1 MYYNKKINFI
11 FVMLVL
17 TILLSGTGY
26 TSDEKINL
34 NFKAVDLRDALRTI
48 AEYAEVNLIADES
61 VQGKITINLKDLSF
75 KNALKLISES
85 SGLGWEYKNNTFF
98 VAKESRIHDLF
109 SVFTLKKIE
118 IKNRDVKEVKL
129 ILKGIY
135 PELQISAD
143 LKNNNLFLRGEIKK
157 LKEIEELILLIDQ
170 KLPVINEIKDFE
182 FIEVNNNNNLEEILK
197 TIKLLYPDV
206 NSIILKEN
214 NKILIYGNSEKNK
227 EIKNIIKNNFQN
239 KINQN
244 KYKHSL
250 IIDKLLFEQLKKII
264 NKFENGVDY
273 FYENKSGIL
282 YLEGKKGD
290 IEFLLALLKKIK
302 ENRKP
307 IYITKNK
314 NLEYIDIKSVENL
327 KKKIFPEIK
336 LYSNFKRSLI
346 TIKGEKNK
354 IREFINIL
362 EEIDKPRIQV
372 MIEAQILEVSFRE
385 LKELGVNPGD
395 LSRIKILDKKELDID
410 IELAEMFKL
419 LKENG
424 SAKVLASPTLMT
436 VEGEKAELLI
446 GDKIPMKIDK
456 DDHEEIK
463 YIEAGIKL
471 QFLPLVTTN
480 NEILLEV
487 NPRVSSLGESI
498 SGSLPSINTR
508 EVSTNVRLKNRE
520 TFIIAGLIQED
531 IIKSKIKVPVLGDI
545 PVLGNI
551 FKSYEKST
559 RQNEVIIMLKPY
571 IIENTHIKKDNY
583 PQKEGKFRISIE
595 EYNVWKEKMENLKF

>member
-1 MYYNKKINFI
+1 
-11 FVMLVL
+11 
-17 TILLSGTGY
+17 
-26 TSDEKINL
+26 
-34 NFKAVDLRDALRTI
+34 
-48 AEYAEVNLIADES
+48 
-61 VQGKITINLKDLSF
+61 
-75 KNALKLISES
+75 
-85 SGLGWEYKNNTFF
+85 
-98 VAKESRIHDLF
+98 
-109 SVFTLKKIE
+109 
-118 IKNRDVKEVKL
+118 
-129 ILKGIY
+129 
-135 PELQISAD
+135 
-143 LKNNNLFLRGEIKK
+143 
-157 LKEIEELILLIDQ
+157 
-170 KLPVINEIKDFE
+170 
-182 FIEVNNNNNLEEILK
+182 
-197 TIKLLYPDV
+197 
-206 NSIILKEN
+206 
-214 NKILIYGNSEKNK
+214 
-227 EIKNIIKNNFQN
+227 
-239 KINQN
+239 
-244 KYKHSL
+244 
-250 IIDKLLFEQLKKII
+250 
-264 NKFENGVDY
+264 
-273 FYENKSGIL
+273 
-282 YLEGKKGD
+282 
-290 IEFLLALLKKIK
+290 
-302 ENRKP
+302 
-307 IYITKNK
+307 
-314 NLEYIDIKSVENL
+314 
-327 KKKIFPEIK
+327 
-336 LYSNFKRSLI
+336 
-346 TIKGEKNK
+346 
-354 IREFINIL
+354 
-362 EEIDKPRIQV
+362 